1 MDLLGLAFNFLRL
14 CRTSFEL
21 SVVDRI
27 SAFCDLG
34 RDLLLLLLN
43 PYHIISTVTTLQAS
57 AQPEVTCLFCVLR
70 DEHQSIDRPVCPIF

>member
-43 PYHIISTVTTLQAS
+43 PYHIISAVTAVQTT
-57 AQPEVTCLFCVLR
+57 AQLGALWSVLL
-70 DEHQSIDRPVCPIF
+70 PVSLVGV